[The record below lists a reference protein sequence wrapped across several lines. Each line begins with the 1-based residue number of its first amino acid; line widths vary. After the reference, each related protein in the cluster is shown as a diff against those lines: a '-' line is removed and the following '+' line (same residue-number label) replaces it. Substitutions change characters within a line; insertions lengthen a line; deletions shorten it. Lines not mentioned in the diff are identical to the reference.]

1 MILFFGSIHGWFERI
16 YVNSEIINLKGSI
29 LDLRFLV
36 QKTRYSVMGSLSSQ
50 MSSDDLD
57 DYDIEEEIEKTNEE
71 LRNEWLQWIDERS
84 KRYSIEPTIMNRFSK
99 SDWTLEGLVPMSR
112 RDCPDVYV
120 YTTPYGILEF
130 AENVVENYIT
140 KPVDAIIRSRAR
152 RDLILLRGFNKRS
165 ILINPRTSPVK
176 KLTALSFN
184 WKCRYTELCQDMY
197 ETYDVEMVE
206 IDFLQK
212 PRMSPEKLISFD
224 EHTGELCLK
233 IYAGSSWSKAGQ
245 LKFNLGIDK
254 SRQQQIIDFVCRGD
268 PSMDRR
274 DHPLIDY
281 FHSSH
286 LLQQLR
292 RSLRLLSGYHN
303 LRRSF
308 FQINKLE
315 IPEDSTLFLNRNLTN
330 LAEPFMK
337 KIRQTLMNICFF
349 LEIQVSGELAVN
361 EFAYQAGSP
370 IDDLAFSM

>member
-1 MILFFGSIHGWFERI
+1 MENPE
-16 YVNSEIINLKGSI
+16 Y
-29 LDLRFLV
+29 
-36 QKTRYSVMGSLSSQ
+36 Q
-50 MSSDDLD
+50 
-57 DYDIEEEIEKTNEE
+57 IEEEIEKTNDE
-71 LRNEWLQWIDERS
+71 LRNEWLKWIDERS
-84 KRYSIEPTIMNRFSK
+84 KRYMIEPAIVNRFSK
-99 SDWTLEGLVPMSR
+99 NDNAIRTLDGYFLKFHE
-112 RDCPDVYV
+112 DIPDVYV
-120 YTTPYGILEF
+120 YSTPYGLLEF
-130 AENVVENYIT
+130 SEQMVENFIT
-140 KPVDAIIRSRAR
+140 KPVNVIIRSRAR
-152 RDLILLRGFNKRS
+152 RKLILSSLIKKSESYERS
-165 ILINPRTSPVK
+165 ILINPRTSPVED
-176 KLTALSFN
+176 LTTLAYEM
-184 WKCRYTELCQDMY
+184 KCHYTNLCEDMY
-197 ETYDVEMVE
+197 ETYDGKRAE
-206 IDFLQK
+206 IDFL
-212 PRMSPEKLISFD
+212 PYGRNSTAKLISFD

-292 RSLRLLSGYHN
+292 RSLRRLSGYHN

-308 FQINKLE
+308 FQINGLE

-330 LAEPFMK
+330 LAEPSMK

-349 LEIQVSGELAVN
+349 LKIQVSGELAVN

>member
-1 MILFFGSIHGWFERI
+1 
-16 YVNSEIINLKGSI
+16 
-29 LDLRFLV
+29 
-36 QKTRYSVMGSLSSQ
+36 MGSSS
-50 MSSDDLD
+50 SSMDDLD

-84 KRYSIEPTIMNRFSK
+84 KRYSIEPVIINRFSRVIYKSVFK
-99 SDWTLEGLVPMSR
+99 SDWTLEGSVPMPR

-152 RDLILLRGFNKRS
+152 RDLILSRGANKRL

-197 ETYDVEMVE
+197 ETYDVKMVE

-212 PRMSPEKLISFD
+212 PRRIDGSSRMSPEKLISFD
-224 EHTGELCLK
+224 DHTGELCLK

-268 PSMDRR
+268 PTMDRR
-274 DHPLIDY
+274 HHPLTIDGDY
-281 FHSSH
+281 FHSFH
-286 LLQQLR
+286 LVQQLR

-308 FQINKLE
+308 FQINGLE

-330 LAEPFMK
+330 LAKPFMK

-370 IDDLAFSM
+370 IDDLAFSL